1 MPSPSDHLLSPTGL
15 RAQPEQLGFV
25 ARRRIQV
32 LNDRSDEVRTANENL
47 GSTSRVT
54 TTWLPEYTSFRPV
67 PRPAS
72 ERMTTSESHVVVS
85 PHPRRASPAE
95 KTLSPLQR
103 RIHSPDVSSPN
114 RAATAPQVRHKQINT
129 DDVAL
134 TSTSQLSSQV
144 STDLSYTAI
153 NSPPGTPS
161 RSAKTKNPAPPS
173 DVPSPAARAVR
184 EAWASPTGSPRNKFI
199 RNSNGT
205 PTHMEALQPV
215 PPPPRSL
222 NSATSRPVGEYRRP
236 RPRSSSRSM
245 ASPDTFARPVNQ
257 ELRLNDEMRLNDTR
271 LPHNS
276 PRHSSRGFT
285 AVSTSPQHLVP
296 RSPNESVLSHAPT
309 FPSHSAGRESSGHR
323 ATKPRWETHMDK
335 MGWCWDT
342 QVQEPSVGHIRPHT
356 SELLRPPT
364 GPSRVRLGTYSNV
377 PHLLKSN
384 KASAHRIKRLV
395 ENVKWWH
402 QNMAYDERSNSFRV
416 PTADVF
422 SAQRPHV
429 TYDPLV

>member
-1 MPSPSDHLLSPTGL
+1 MEQQDEARRNSMPSPSDQLLSPTGL

-114 RAATAPQVRHKQINT
+114 RAATAPQVRHKHINT

-205 PTHMEALQPV
+205 PTHMEPLQPV

-236 RPRSSSRSM
+236 RPRRSPTSHFH
-245 ASPDTFARPVNQ
+245 AAISFISYISLAHT
-257 ELRLNDEMRLNDTR
+257 
-271 LPHNS
+271 
-276 PRHSSRGFT
+276 HSL
-285 AVSTSPQHLVP
+285 STSC
-296 RSPNESVLSHAPT
+296 
-309 FPSHSAGRESSGHR
+309 
-323 ATKPRWETHMDK
+323 D
-335 MGWCWDT
+335 
-342 QVQEPSVGHIRPHT
+342 
-356 SELLRPPT
+356 
-364 GPSRVRLGTYSNV
+364 V
-377 PHLLKSN
+377 PH
-384 KASAHRIKRLV
+384 
-395 ENVKWWH
+395 
-402 QNMAYDERSNSFRV
+402 
-416 PTADVF
+416 
-422 SAQRPHV
+422 
-429 TYDPLV
+429 